1 MAMPELMLTLEN
13 GNHFHVCFGLVL
25 VENLEPVLNRL
36 PILRLNRGEVALG
49 SFYFFAHQE
58 KLLPNSKTPPGGGVL
73 FVETRGIDVPSK
85 DGGCSG
91 STCILRLFFRLYF

>member
-13 GNHFHVCFGLVL
+13 GNHFHMCFGLVL
-25 VENLEPVLNRL
+25 VENFEPVLNWL
-36 PILRLNRGEVALG
+36 SILCLDRGEVALW

-58 KLLPNSKTPPGGGVL
+58 KLLLKSKTPPEGGVL

-85 DGGCSG
+85 DRGCSG
-91 STCILRLFFRLYF
+91 SICIFKLFFRLYI